1 MPANQLQSFGSCII
15 LLTFTVLTNR
25 TEKKSRERAQQL
37 VLACAYFDDAGRLMV
52 TTDGQLPNTKITDS
66 YEERNFY
73 EDDFGRTHPAFLWVF
88 RATRNWRTIKDI
100 IPGMKDH
107 LALTAGTKDFLRGSS
122 KQVILED
129 DSDSISLDSDFLLL
143 FKEMFCVSANTLA
156 VQTHQPLETLGVLY
170 EEPLETATLT
180 NNRFGILSKLT
191 KKPNSYNDLEA
202 ADKTV
207 YFGRG
212 HFLFVVR
219 NLNKQDSDRFA
230 AVGYR
235 FADVPQ
241 VVDVQSKSMQ
251 VDVTQLSA
259 KLNSMQEY
267 SSSENLMAR
276 GVHIAAFVLRP
287 TMRKGFDV
295 LVPKEKSNQLPLS
308 TLPIQEL
315 NARQCEIIKDVDGL
329 TVNQVLKRLKSGH
342 CYTMP
347 KDLEFCQQLQQAFSG
362 LVTTIH
368 DSAFNEAVFSA
379 KKITAPSRPL
389 PRSNVLGRCTVLS
402 VRMMTNLHSSSPST
416 HLVYKPL
423 RLFNAQQQVYAG
435 LADHAAFARQ
445 FHREFFHVAER
456 REAKSMVSNRSF
468 RTFNRTP
475 KQLLSHWPKGRNSF
489 NLPSPIAE
497 KSLISNASAFGG
509 IMVSNQVC
517 VEVGDAT
524 ESDKNSTVP
533 ILQLDEIRTVE
544 SMGTTGGAVFDE
556 ESGDSRTYVDEI
568 YGMFKK
574 ASIWPQEHL

>member
-1 MPANQLQSFGSCII
+1 MLANQLQSFGSCII
-15 LLTFTVLTNR
+15 LLTFTILTHR
-25 TEKKSRERAQQL
+25 TDKKSRERAQQL

-66 YEERNFY
+66 YEERSH
-73 EDDFGRTHPAFLWVF
+73 EDVFGRTHPAFLWVF

-143 FKEMFCVSANTLA
+143 FKEMFCVSASTLA
-156 VQTHQPLETLGVLY
+156 VQTHQPLEKLGVLY
-170 EEPLETATLT
+170 EEPLETGTLT
-180 NNRFGILSKLT
+180 NNKFGILSRTT
-191 KKPNSYNDLEA
+191 KKSNSYNDLEA
-202 ADKTV
+202 ADNTV

-219 NLNKQDSDRFA
+219 NLNKQDCDRFA
-230 AVGYR
+230 ASGYR
-235 FADVPQ
+235 FADVQ
-241 VVDVQSKSMQ
+241 QIVDVQSKSMQ
-251 VDVTQLSA
+251 VDVNQLSA
-259 KLNSMQEY
+259 TLNSMQDY
-267 SSSENLMAR
+267 SSTENLMTR
-276 GVHIAAFVLRP
+276 GVHITACVLRP

-308 TLPIQEL
+308 TLPIQDL
-315 NARQCEIIKDVDGL
+315 NARQYEILKDIDGL
-329 TVNQVLKRLKSGH
+329 TVNQILKWLNSGH

-347 KDLEFCQQLQQAFSG
+347 KDLEFCQQLRQAFQG
-362 LVTTIH
+362 LVSTIH
-368 DSAFNEAVFSA
+368 ESAFNEAVFSA

-389 PRSNVLGRCTVLS
+389 PGSNMLGRCTILS
-402 VRMMTNLHSSSPST
+402 VRLMTNLHSSSPST

-456 REAKSMVSNRSF
+456 REAKSMVTSRSF
-468 RTFNRTP
+468 RSFQQTP
-475 KQLLSHWPKGRNSF
+475 RQMLSNWPKRRNSIA
-489 NLPSPIAE
+489 LPSPIAE
-497 KSLISNASAFGG
+497 KSLISNASSFGG

-524 ESDKNSTVP
+524 EDDKNSTVP

-544 SMGTTGGAVFDE
+544 SMGTTGGARFDE
-556 ESGDSRTYVDEI
+556 ESGESRTYVDEI

-574 ASIWPQEHL
+574 AGIWPQEHL